1 MELLKFE
8 HRKLWRRKS
17 VQISVLLC
25 TLYLVVFGG
34 LLSYQWFTF
43 GSMDDYTSA
52 FGNNFDGYSYIREKQ
67 AYAKQWEGDLT
78 DETLQAMVRDYQK
91 LRAQTGEQHSQIAD
105 RFSLSS
111 WVNTLWPELEKADE
125 PYKNMIVWYV
135 DPAQLT
141 NFDARREN
149 ALETFLDLNGQTEQ
163 EKAYFLNMNKKV
175 ELPLQY
181 RWTEGWV
188 YITSDFI
195 PDCGILFAIFLS
207 IAIAPVFAGEWHNN
221 TKALI
226 ATTKNGWGKLAG
238 IKVLVSF
245 LFALELY
252 FIEVLSS
259 IFLQIL
265 FLGTAG
271 ADMPIQCIKLIA
283 TAPWTVLQAE
293 IYEYAY
299 LLLATLGYTG
309 IILLFS
315 ALTHS
320 NYAALLLSLAIVF
333 VPMATAKFLPLWG
346 QKALELLPFVG
357 SPTDIFRT
365 NAYHIFGKIIWS
377 PYLLIVIPV
386 TLGIVCL
393 PFAIRSW
400 SKRVKV

>member
-105 RFSLSS
+105 WLSLSS

-125 PYKNMIVWYV
+125 PYKNMILWYV

-207 IAIAPVFAGEWHNN
+207 IAIAPVFAGEWHNH

-226 ATTKNGWGKLAG
+226 ATTKNGWEKLAG

-252 FIEVLSS
+252 FIVVLSS

-309 IILLFS
+309 IILLCS

-320 NYAALLLSLAIVF
+320 NYATLLLSLAIVF

-400 SKRVKV
+400 SKRVNV